1 MRRQSKAS
9 GEPMRLRHR
18 LMAAVLPA
26 LLAFSAPA
34 LAQGTIRIGMTAADI
49 PLTHG
54 QPDQGFEGNRFTGI
68 PLYDALTGWD
78 LSQAERASTVI
89 PGLALSWESD
99 AADRTR
105 WVFRL
110 RPGVTFHDG
119 SPFTADAVVWNV
131 RKVLDREAPHFDPRQ
146 VGVTATRMPTLRR
159 AEKIDDLT
167 VALFTSEPDSLLPI
181 NLTNLFMA
189 SPTHWEALRARNPSA
204 EATWNAFAAAP
215 SGTGP
220 FRLTRFVPRE
230 RAEMTR
236 NDSYWGTK
244 ARAERIVLLPIPEAS
259 ARTAALL
266 SGQVDWI
273 EAPSPDAIPQLRAR
287 QMQIASNPQP
297 HVWPWQPCFLPSS
310 PLSDVRVRRAVNLAI
325 DREGLRTLLGGLMQ
339 PAVGTV
345 APTHPWWG
353 NPSFNIRTDKAEARR
368 LLAEA
373 GYGPQRPLT
382 IKVQISASGSGQMQP
397 LSMNEFIQQD
407 LRSVGI
413 NIEFDVIEWNALFT
427 NWRNGCGHPSA
438 RGAHAINVSFAAMD
452 PFFAMV
458 RFWDSK
464 MAAPVS
470 NNWGMFN
477 DPRFDQLVSAARNA
491 FEPSERD
498 AALARLHAAGVDEAL
513 FIWIAHDV
521 GPRAMSP
528 RVRGHVQ
535 PQSWFVDLRLPSIQ

>member
-1 MRRQSKAS
+1 
-9 GEPMRLRHR
+9 MRLRQMI
-18 LMAAVLPA
+18 MAALLP
-26 LLAFSAPA
+26 LSLAATGPA
-34 LAQGTIRIGMTAADI
+34 AAQGTLRIGMTAADI

-68 PLYDALTGWD
+68 PLYDGLTAWD
-78 LSQAERASTVI
+78 LSRADRASSVI
-89 PGLALSWESD
+89 ANLATEWTSD
-99 AADRTR
+99 PNDRTR

-110 RPGVTFHDG
+110 RPGVVFHDG
-119 SPFTADAVVWNV
+119 SPFNADAVVWNV

-159 AEKIDDLT
+159 AVKIDELT

-189 SPTHWEALRARNPSA
+189 SPAHWEALRTRHPTA
-204 EATWNAFAAAP
+204 EATWNAFAANP

-220 FRLTRFVPRE
+220 FRLTRLVPRE
-230 RAEMTR
+230 RAEMVR
-236 NDSYWGTK
+236 NDNYWGTK
-244 ARAERIVLLPIPEAS
+244 AKLDRIVLLPIPEAS

-273 EAPSPDAIPQLRAR
+273 EAPSPDAVPQLRSR

-297 HVWPWQPCFLPSS
+297 HVWPWQPCFLPAS

-325 DREGLRTLLGGLMQ
+325 DREGLRTLLGGMMQ
-339 PAVGTV
+339 PAIGTYT
-345 APTHPWWG
+345 PTHPWWG

-382 IKVQISASGSGQMQP
+382 LRVQISASGSGQMQP
-397 LSMNEFIQQD
+397 LSMNEFLQQD

-413 NIEFDVIEWNALFT
+413 NVEFDVIEWNALFT
-427 NWRNGCGHPSA
+427 NWRNGCGHASA
-438 RGAHAINVSFAAMD
+438 RGAHAINVSFSAMD
-452 PFFAMV
+452 PFFSLV
-458 RFWDSK
+458 RFYDSR

-477 DPRFDQLVSAARNA
+477 DPRFDQMVSAARNA
-491 FEPSERD
+491 FEPAERD

-535 PQSWFVDLRLPSIQ
+535 PQSWFVDLRLPHIQ